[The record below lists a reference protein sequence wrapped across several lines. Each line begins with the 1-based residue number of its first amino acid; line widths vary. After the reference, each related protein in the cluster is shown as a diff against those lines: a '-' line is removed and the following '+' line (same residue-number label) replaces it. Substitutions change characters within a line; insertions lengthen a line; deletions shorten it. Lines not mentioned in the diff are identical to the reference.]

1 MKCAKAAR
9 DYVRA
14 AGLTWVTE
22 ASIVAGITR
31 GPAGDDLDA
40 DVSSTE
46 LPSITCHAQIATVT
60 DASSYGNWNVQ
71 LSVHLRCNAD
81 DTTEDEFDERF
92 AALVDLFMDYQS
104 ARTGLNAYDDFT
116 ALHLNVTE
124 QEANTSERSWRGR
137 VALDVRC
144 VGQDVS

>member
-14 AGLTWVTE
+14 AGLSWVTE

-40 DVSSTE
+40 DVSSTA
-46 LPSITCHAQIATVT
+46 LPSITCHAQMATAT
-60 DASSYGNWNVQ
+60 DAGYSGNWNVQ
-71 LSVHLRCNAD
+71 LNVHLRCNAD
-81 DTTEDEFDERF
+81 DTTEEEFDERF
-92 AALVDLFMDYQS
+92 AAVVDLFMDYQ
-104 ARTGLNAYDDFT
+104 AALAGLSAYDDFT
-116 ALHLNVTE
+116 ALYLNVNE

-144 VGQDVS
+144 IGQDVS